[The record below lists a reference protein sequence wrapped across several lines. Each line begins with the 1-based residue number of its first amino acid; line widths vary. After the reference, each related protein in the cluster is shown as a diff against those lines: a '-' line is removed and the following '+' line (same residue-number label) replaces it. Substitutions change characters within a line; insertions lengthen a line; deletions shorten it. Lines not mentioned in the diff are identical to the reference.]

1 MSPQEIA
8 VILKALKAYTTSNFI
23 MTDSYYTSEEERE
36 VIESLR
42 ERFKGIR
49 YLRHQVAVLEKMIT
63 KVKEQKADPKNYD
76 LEDELSCELQLH
88 IDRKK
93 DIEEMIDRL
102 CGLLDNCT
110 VTHPM

>member
-23 MTDSYYTSEEERE
+23 MTDSYYTSEEERGI
-36 VIESLR
+36 IESLR
-42 ERFKGIR
+42 ERFEDIR
-49 YLRHQVAVLEKMIT
+49 SLRHQVAILEKMIT

-76 LEDELSCELQLH
+76 LQDELSCELQQH

-93 DIEEMIDRL
+93 NIEDRL
-102 CGLLDNCT
+102 DKLEITEDDASLREEC
-110 VTHPM
+110 